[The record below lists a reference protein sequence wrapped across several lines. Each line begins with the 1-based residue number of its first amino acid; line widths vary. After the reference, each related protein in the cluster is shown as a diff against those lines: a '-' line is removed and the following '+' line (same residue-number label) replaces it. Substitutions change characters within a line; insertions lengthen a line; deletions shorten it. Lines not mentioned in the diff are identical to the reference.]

1 MISLHVIKKDGKK
14 QKINKNKIIKSCM
27 KVGVGKKVCV
37 QITDHILAECYDGIS
52 TDEIR
57 LMVIEEL
64 SRRKERS
71 AKRFRNHQ
79 KE

>member
-1 MISLHVIKKDGKK
+1 
-14 QKINKNKIIKSCM
+14 M

-37 QITDHILAECYDGIS
+37 QIADHILAECYDGIS